1 MQIAEG
7 DKKEIDKT
15 IQFTGKVSAKL
26 YENDVEGD
34 DYLGQQ
40 VLEPG
45 SKDGIIEFA
54 KDGARY
60 RLSYKAT

>member
-1 MQIAEG
+1 M
-7 DKKEIDKT
+7 
-15 IQFTGKVSAKL
+15 KL

-34 DYLGQQ
+34 DYLGQH

-45 SKDGIIEFA
+45 SKDRIMGFA

-60 RLSYKAT
+60 RLSYKA